1 MRVRGGKTVKD
12 LLAFVFGDLLPSLL
26 FSCTY
31 DPSVNL
37 LTQDFAKN
45 AEVCAGCDEKFCQW
59 CWDDYCGDKDRNL
72 CQYCTEDHKRR
83 KLLVNK

>member
-12 LLAFVFGDLLPSLL
+12 LLARSFLVIFYLLSFIQLYYYYLL
-26 FSCTY
+26 R
-31 DPSVNL
+31 
-37 LTQDFAKN
+37 QDFAKN